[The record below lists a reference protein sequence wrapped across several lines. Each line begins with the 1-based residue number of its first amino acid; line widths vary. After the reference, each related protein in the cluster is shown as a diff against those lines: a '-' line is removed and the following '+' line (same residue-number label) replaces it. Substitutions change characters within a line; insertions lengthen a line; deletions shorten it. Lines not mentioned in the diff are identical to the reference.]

1 MPLRIFLL
9 VKALFLMLM
18 AKIFNKQNIFLL
30 LLIGMVVMARLIPF
44 DKSYNQYFNL
54 SGFIDWGIAVIFL
67 LYGLKL
73 NLKEV
78 VKDISNWKL
87 HLLIQSGTFILFPLL
102 VLMFYPL
109 VKGSE
114 YYEIWLSIF
123 FLAAL
128 PSTVSSSVVM
138 VSIAKG
144 NVTSAIFNASIS
156 GLIGIVMTPLLMSF
170 FLTSESGSGNHGEVL
185 QQLLMKVLLPII
197 LGIVLNPVFKKWI
210 TKYSNIIAEFDRLII
225 LLIVYESFSTAFIE
239 NIFSSVPSIIF
250 LILAFSVVFLFFAV
264 YNILKFISEKMKF
277 NAKDIITVTFCGSKK
292 SLVHGSLFLLVL
304 NIPQEQTVLFLLPVM
319 VYHSFQ
325 LFYVSWLA
333 SKIAGR
339 SIENKV

>member
-1 MPLRIFLL
+1 MKLT
-9 VKALFLMLM
+9 
-18 AKIFNKQNIFLL
+18 KILNKQNTFLL
-30 LLIGMVVMARLIPF
+30 LLIVMVFMAKLIPF
-44 DKSYNQYFNL
+44 KESYNEFFNL
-54 SGFIDWGIAVIFL
+54 SAFIDWGIAGIFL

-87 HLLIQSGTFILFPLL
+87 HLLIQSGTFIFFPLL
-102 VLMFYPL
+102 VLLFYPL
-109 VKGSE
+109 VKSSE
-114 YYEIWLSIF
+114 FENIWLSIF
-123 FLAAL
+123 FLACL

-170 FLTSESGSGNHGEVL
+170 FLEPTSGSENHGKVV
-185 QQLLMKVLLPII
+185 QQLLIKVLLPII
-197 LGIVLNPVFKKWI
+197 LGILLNPVFKKWI
-210 TKYSNIIAEFDRLII
+210 TKYSTIIAEFDRLII
-225 LLIVYESFSTAFIE
+225 LLIVYDSFSTAFIE
-239 NIFSSVPSIIF
+239 NIFGSVPPVVF

-264 YNILKFISEKMKF
+264 YNILQFIAKKMRF
-277 NAKDIITVTFCGSKK
+277 NAKDVITVTFCGSKK

-304 NIPQEQTVLFLLPVM
+304 GVPDDQKVLFLLPVM

-333 SKIAGR
+333 SKIAQR
-339 SIENKV
+339 KSVV

>member
-1 MPLRIFLL
+1 
-9 VKALFLMLM
+9 MLM
-18 AKIFNKQNIFLL
+18 AKIFNKQNVFLL
-30 LLIGMVVMARLIPF
+30 LLILMVLMAKLIPF
-44 DKSYNQYFNL
+44 QESYNRYFNL
-54 SGFIDWGIAVIFL
+54 SAFIDWGIAGIFL

-102 VLMFYPL
+102 VLIFYPL
-109 VKGSE
+109 VKDSE
-114 YYEIWLSIF
+114 YYTIWLSVF

-144 NVTSAIFNASIS
+144 NVTSAIFNASVS
-156 GLIGIVMTPLLMSF
+156 GLIGIIMTPLLMSF
-170 FLTSESGSGNHGEVL
+170 FLTSDSGSGNHGEIV
-185 QQLLMKVLLPII
+185 QQLLIKVLLPII
-197 LGIVLNPVFKKWI
+197 LGVLLNPVFKKWI
-210 TKYSNIIAEFDRLII
+210 IKYSNIIAEFDRLII
-225 LLIVYESFSTAFIE
+225 LLIVYESFSTAFLE
-239 NIFSSVPSIIF
+239 NIFSSVPPVTF

-264 YNILKFISEKMKF
+264 YNILKRICWKMKF
-277 NAKDIITVTFCGSKK
+277 NVQDTITITFCGSKK

-304 NIPQEQTVLFLLPVM
+304 NVPDEQKVLFLLPVM

-333 SKIAGR
+333 GKIAEK
-339 SIENKV
+339 SLKIKE